1 MQLFT
6 TLNQIIFPT
15 RCIGCLELGPPLC
28 LQCRSEWRPQN
39 LEKSIYSKSG
49 AHLKVHSYSYYT
61 PIARRILLSAK
72 ESHLRASDQ
81 LLIEAL
87 KSSIERFLKNE
98 WIDALIPIPS
108 RPAVSRKRGRQFLND
123 LTQECA
129 VDLGLQSYPLI
140 SHSRTVKDQSGLD
153 LSHRWNNL
161 EGAFVCISR
170 EKLPASARVL
180 LVDDLVTTGATLLE
194 AARALK
200 YAGIEVIGG
209 VTACVAKPLR

>member
-6 TLNQIIFPT
+6 TLNQIIFPP
-15 RCIGCLELGPPLC
+15 RCVGCLELGPPLC
-28 LQCRSEWRPQN
+28 LECRSEWRPQH
-39 LEKSIYSKSG
+39 LEKSIHGTHG
-49 AHLKVHSYSYYT
+49 APLRVFSYSYYT
-61 PIARRILLSAK
+61 PVARRILLSSK
-72 ESHLRASDQ
+72 ESHLRLSDK

-87 KSSIERFLKNE
+87 KFSTERFLRNE

-108 RPAVSRKRGRQFLND
+108 RPGVARKRGRQFLSE
-123 LTQECA
+123 LTQMCG
-129 VDLGLQSYPLI
+129 VDLGLPSYPLI
-140 SHSRTVKDQSGLD
+140 SHTRKVKDQTGLD
-153 LSHRWNNL
+153 FSDRRNNL

-170 EKLPASARVL
+170 EKLPATARVL

-194 AARALK
+194 AARALR